1 MDYGDDFDALI
12 ADAAADDNDTVLY
25 VSGDGLMINFTAR
38 ATYLSATDVYIAEET
53 NLGPGEALELAA
65 DVRARAEASGHF
77 DAVYTGMASHYHGQD
92 LRLHGSLLLE
102 LGAVMVD
109 EYFDDIQR
117 HDAASKDLFLEVE
130 NDYDTDMVTAI
141 VQEQGAVYM
150 LSGIVDAKRTADL
163 LADIRSRGFTVH
175 DGLPKDFD
183 LP

>member
-1 MDYGDDFDALI
+1 MDYGDDFDTLI

-38 ATYLSATDVYIAEET
+38 ATYLSATDVYVAEVT

-65 DVRARAEASGHF
+65 EVRARAEESGHF
-77 DAVYTGMASHYHGQD
+77 DAVYTGMASHYHGQE

-102 LGAVMVD
+102 LGSDMVD

-117 HDAASKDLFLEVE
+117 HNAASNDLYLEVE
-130 NDYDTDMVTAI
+130 NDYDTDMVTAV
-141 VQEQGAVYM
+141 VQEQGSVYM
-150 LSGIVDAKRTADL
+150 LSGLVDAKRTADV

-175 DGLPKDFD
+175 DGLPEEFKK
-183 LP
+183 P

>member
-38 ATYLSATDVYIAEET
+38 ATYLSATDVFVAEET
-53 NLGPGEALELAA
+53 NLGPGEALELAS
-65 DVRARAEASGHF
+65 DVRTRAEASGLF

-102 LGAVMVD
+102 MGRDMVN

-117 HDAASKDLFLEVE
+117 HDAVSKDLYLEVE

-141 VQEQGAVYM
+141 VQDQGAVYM
-150 LSGIVDAKRTADL
+150 LSGIVDARGTEEL

-175 DGLPKDFD
+175 DGLPKGFEF
-183 LP
+183 P